1 MDSSGEGSILTHP
14 RIYLDHAATSWPK
27 DEAVLRAMYEFAR
40 ECGSTAGRGSYQSSM
55 TASQVLAK
63 ARKQIGQV
71 IGAPSPDC
79 ISLHSGGTTALNAAI
94 HGIFGGLLEGHD
106 STPLH
111 VVTTAAEH
119 NSVLRPL
126 HHLARK
132 SLVRL
137 SVVSVDGNGVVDASE
152 LMDHVEPSTV
162 MVAVTSASNVTGCAQ
177 PISQIGESLSDHPA
191 LFLCDAAQSFGWVP
205 IDAGQ
210 QHIDLLA
217 APGHK
222 ASGGPSGTGF
232 LYVDPRLHE
241 QIQPSIQGGTGS
253 VSESLEMPTGFPD
266 KLEAGNLNVPAI
278 AGWNAALAQCP
289 PSTNLLESGDADG
302 VLIGQKLHQG
312 QRLHQGLRSISGVNV
327 LGQPGVVPI
336 ASFQVEG
343 FCPGDVAT
351 ILDTEFGIEVRS
363 GLHCAA
369 MIHACIGS
377 SPDGTVRIS
386 AGPETTCHEMDQAID
401 AVRQIASSL

>member
-1 MDSSGEGSILTHP
+1 MDSSGEGSHLTRQ

-27 DEAVLRAMYEFAR
+27 DDAVLRAMYEFAK
-40 ECGSTAGRGSYQSSM
+40 ECGSTAGRGSYRSSM

-63 ARKQIGQV
+63 ARKQIGQA

-79 ISLHSGGTTALNAAI
+79 ISFHSGGTTALNAAI
-94 HGIFGGLLEGHD
+94 HGLIGGAFQGHD

-126 HHLARK
+126 HYLAQQK
-132 SLVRL
+132 VVRL
-137 SVVSVDGNGVVDASE
+137 TIVPVDRSGVVDAAE
-152 LMDHVEPSTV
+152 LLDHVEPDTV

-177 PISQIGESLSDHPA
+177 PISEIGQSLADHPA
-191 LFLCDAAQSFGWVP
+191 WFLCDAAQSFGWVP
-205 IDAGQ
+205 IDVRK

-232 LYVDPRLHE
+232 LYVDPRLH
-241 QIQPSIQGGTGS
+241 QRIRPSIQGGTGS

-278 AGWNAALAQCP
+278 AGWNAALDQRSL
-289 PSTNLLESGDADG
+289 STQLPESGDANAAS
-302 VLIGQKLHQG
+302 IG
-312 QRLHQGLRSISGVNV
+312 QRLHHGLRSISGVNV
-327 LGQPGVVPI
+327 IGQPGVVPI
-336 ASFQVEG
+336 ASFRVEG

-377 SPDGTVRIS
+377 NPDGTVRIS

-401 AVRQIASSL
+401 AVGQIAGSL